1 MSLDPD
7 RIQKS
12 VRNLRKLVKK
22 APKRL
27 TPDQVHDLRTL
38 TRSFE
43 AAVDALGLDSKRSE
57 RRLLREL
64 ARVRKRAGKVR
75 DMDVLTGHAS
85 SLHVEKEQNCLVQLL
100 EYLGSAR
107 YRHAKKLSVVIK
119 ESGPTLRR
127 HLKRSS
133 AHFQKVIPIVSKR
146 DNGKN
151 FSNQRTA
158 AAAEAAA
165 TALKLAKDLENPPTL
180 NRSNL
185 HPYRLKVKEL
195 RNILQMADHPGNQPF
210 IDALGEVK
218 DAIGE
223 WHDWEEL
230 VAIAAGLL
238 DHGPACKLL
247 HELRAVT
254 ARKYERAL
262 SLTNKMR
269 KDFLRA
275 GHFGK
280 HRPPRPILE
289 ATAAIAS

>member
-12 VRNLRKLVKK
+12 VRKLRKLVKK
-22 APKRL
+22 APKRP

-43 AAVDALGLDSKRSE
+43 AAVDALGLDSRRNE

-75 DMDVLTGHAS
+75 DMDVLTGNAS
-85 SLHVEKEQNCLVQLL
+85 SLHVDKDLDCLIQLL

-107 YRHAKKLSVVIK
+107 YRHAKELSMVLR
-119 ESGPTLRR
+119 EDGPTLRR

-146 DNGKN
+146 ANGKN

-165 TALKLAKDLENPPTL
+165 TALK
-180 NRSNL
+180 
-185 HPYRLKVKEL
+185 
-195 RNILQMADHPGNQPF
+195 
-210 IDALGEVK
+210 
-218 DAIGE
+218 
-223 WHDWEEL
+223 
-230 VAIAAGLL
+230 
-238 DHGPACKLL
+238 AC
-247 HELRAVT
+247 
-254 ARKYERAL
+254 
-262 SLTNKMR
+262 
-269 KDFLRA
+269 
-275 GHFGK
+275 
-280 HRPPRPILE
+280 
-289 ATAAIAS
+289 